1 MPDVLIFKIENKRKI
16 MKLLENQFFFVLFL
30 VGEQIKENYF
40 FYLVNKKYS
49 GYSLEQ
55 KQLIR

>member
-1 MPDVLIFKIENKRKI
+1 
-16 MKLLENQFFFVLFL
+16 MKLLENQFFFFLFL

-40 FYLVNKKYS
+40 SYLVNKKYS

-55 KQLIR
+55 KPLIR

>member
-1 MPDVLIFKIENKRKI
+1 MYLYLK
-16 MKLLENQFFFVLFL
+16 MKLLENQFYLIL
-30 VGEQIKENYF
+30 YMVGDQIKENCF
-40 FYLVNKKYS
+40 LYLVNKKYS